1 MNDYPINKGGK
12 VDALRDGSKEYFT
25 GEVTAVHRDDTNKVV
40 SVDIQLKSGE
50 TERGVAK
57 SCVLSIMSKLRN
69 YQRYCIYDEDFTHS
83 VKKIDNAILHWKREE
98 NDTGDVKRRR
108 LVELQKASSRV
119 QTSENSESDDDGAVE
134 NVRLDPFR
142 HGIRGRVVELGQDF
156 VGRDWLAEATLKELD
171 RKSRDEKEGNSETGE
186 TKISLLI
193 LTSQHEPTICSIN
206 TQKQILEMKIYLTAS
221 I

>member
-1 MNDYPINKGGK
+1 MNDYPINKGGI

-25 GEVTAVHRDDTNKVV
+25 GEVTAVNRDGTNKVV

-57 SCVLSIMSKLRN
+57 SCVLSIMSKLSN
-69 YQRYCIYDEDFTHS
+69 YQRYRIDDEDFSHS
-83 VKKIDNAILHWKREE
+83 VKKIDNAILHWKGEE

-119 QTSENSESDDDGAVE
+119 QTSENGDSDDDGAVE

-142 HGIRGRVVELGQDF
+142 HGIHL
-156 VGRDWLAEATLKELD
+156 
-171 RKSRDEKEGNSETGE
+171 
-186 TKISLLI
+186 SLI
-193 LTSQHEPTICSIN
+193 HI
-206 TQKQILEMKIYLTAS
+206 
-221 I
+221 